1 MSPSKPSRATL
12 ATLLGRVDATNWPVR
27 VKMDVKSAI
36 RTVGRWLDL
45 DLDMIELDVAAL
57 RRRLEAISPEMVGVS
72 KGRLNNIRSLVGKGL
87 ALAID
92 TLPSRSKEPILPEW
106 AKILAPLPENRRWHL
121 TPLARFL
128 GGRGILPSNVGTSD
142 LEAYHAAL
150 ISNRL
155 RSNPEGTWSSI
166 CWSWNA
172 CVREFE
178 AWPQIKIERIS
189 RREIYILDWS
199 DFNPSYRV
207 DCEAY
212 LDRIAKPKLSEDSG
226 PPRQSRPATVETR
239 RYQLRLLGSA
249 LALSGH
255 DASTITKI
263 ADLLTKDAYKKII
276 DFFLN
281 RHNNVTSPQIAQ
293 LAGFMRDLG
302 KYWVQVEPSRLEELR
317 NMAIKLSI
325 KRKGMTRKN
334 RKRLSVFDDP
344 EMVARF
350 LALPEQIRRDVEKSK
365 ASLLSRA
372 VMASIAAA
380 IAIEQMAPIRRK
392 NLASLS
398 FSENLVQRGNR
409 LFLVFNEDETKNE
422 IDIEFEL
429 PEATV
434 DILAWFVR
442 EWRPILLSQTNDA
455 LFPGENG
462 KAKHPNTLSKQVTDV
477 MKRYLGIDFNLHLF
491 RHAAGKIFLDAKP
504 GNYEIMKRVLGH
516 KSLNTTTTIYSGAET
531 RSAGQLY
538 AQVINERRLD
548 IEAELKTKRGKKT
561 AQAIKTV
568 KQTPPTK
575 TPSNSQM
582 NWTKKHGAKS

>member
-1 MSPSKPSRATL
+1 
-12 ATLLGRVDATNWPVR
+12 
-27 VKMDVKSAI
+27 
-36 RTVGRWLDL
+36 
-45 DLDMIELDVAAL
+45 
-57 RRRLEAISPEMVGVS
+57 
-72 KGRLNNIRSLVGKGL
+72 
-87 ALAID
+87 
-92 TLPSRSKEPILPEW
+92 
-106 AKILAPLPENRRWHL
+106 
-121 TPLARFL
+121 
-128 GGRGILPSNVGTSD
+128 
-142 LEAYHAAL
+142 
-150 ISNRL
+150 
-155 RSNPEGTWSSI
+155 
-166 CWSWNA
+166 
-172 CVREFE
+172 
-178 AWPQIKIERIS
+178 
-189 RREIYILDWS
+189 
-199 DFNPSYRV
+199 
-207 DCEAY
+207 
-212 LDRIAKPKLSEDSG
+212 
-226 PPRQSRPATVETR
+226 PATVETR

-392 NLASLS
+392 NLAALS

-442 EWRPILLSQTNDA
+442 EWRSILLSQPNDA

-491 RHAAGKIFLDAKP
+491 RHAAGKIF
-504 GNYEIMKRVLGH
+504 
-516 KSLNTTTTIYSGAET
+516 
-531 RSAGQLY
+531 
-538 AQVINERRLD
+538 
-548 IEAELKTKRGKKT
+548 
-561 AQAIKTV
+561 
-568 KQTPPTK
+568 
-575 TPSNSQM
+575 
-582 NWTKKHGAKS
+582 